1 MNDLTTDHVMLN
13 TVVTTLD
20 TAVVDVQHEDSGSL
34 TDEVAS
40 VALVDAADLPG
51 VSADLLFLTG
61 DAATAFPHL
70 MSAADT
76 AAPVAVAVRE
86 AALTHR
92 ASSAIL
98 SAGCTLIILDSRARW
113 DVLLPRVQRLLSSG
127 SALSS
132 SGHGAASTSLDEL
145 AVLLADDVGGL
156 VTIEDSA
163 NRILAYSPSLS
174 AADDIR
180 ARAILGRE
188 ATAPVMD
195 FFSTW
200 DVVDTITRTTE
211 AVRVPAD
218 PSLAMAGRLIVGI
231 HRSDGLLIGSIW
243 VQEGPSGFTEDAVEV
258 LRGGAVTAA
267 SILQRLTDGS
277 NQEDAVLH
285 RLFGEHGDAAA
296 AALAADMLRVS
307 VEDSA
312 MVVGI
317 ATQNAAADEGALLS
331 TVKRLRIHIGAL
343 WSDARTTLIRR
354 RIYLLLPRTRGGS
367 DITVWTQQLLER
379 FDDQEPVRALSLR
392 AAIASV
398 SGFGAGVPQA
408 RREVD
413 RVLDSPAQTVRVTS
427 FEQSRTTV
435 LLGEVVAH
443 LSPEV
448 LADPRL
454 DAIFDYDANHGT
466 ELVESLRVYLRSG
479 ENMREAARLLTLHPN
494 TLRYRISRVEALSGL
509 DLRDPDDR
517 LLTEVGLLVRG

>member
-1 MNDLTTDHVMLN
+1 MDDLTTVRVTLN
-13 TVVTTLD
+13 TVVTMLD
-20 TAVVDVQHEDSGSL
+20 TAVVDVQHGDSGSL
-34 TDEVAS
+34 ADEVAS

-61 DAATAFPHL
+61 DAASAFPHL
-70 MSAADT
+70 VSAAD
-76 AAPVAVAVRE
+76 AAVPVAVAVRE
-86 AALTHR
+86 AALTRR

-98 SAGCTLIILDSRARW
+98 SAGCALIILDCRARW
-113 DVLLPRVQRLLSSG
+113 DVLLPRVQRLFSPGAVLS
-127 SALSS
+127 A

-145 AVLLADDVGGL
+145 AVFLADDVGGL

-200 DVVDTITRTTE
+200 NVVDTISRTTE
-211 AVRVPAD
+211 VVRVPPD

-231 HRSDGLLIGSIW
+231 HRPDGLLIGSIW
-243 VQEGPSGFTEDAVEV
+243 VQEGPSGFTQDAVGM

-267 SILQRLTDGS
+267 SILQRLMDGP

-296 AALAADMLRVS
+296 AAVASDMLRVS

-312 MVVGI
+312 VVVGI
-317 ATQNAAADEGALLS
+317 APQNAVADEEVLLS

-343 WSDARTTLIRR
+343 WSDARATLIGR
-354 RIYLLLPRTRGGS
+354 RIYLLLPRTSGGS
-367 DITVWTQQLLER
+367 DITDWTQQLLER
-379 FDDQEPVRALSLR
+379 FDDQERVRALSLR
-392 AAIASV
+392 AAIATV

-413 RVLDSPAQTVRVTS
+413 RVLDSPTQTARVTS
-427 FEQSRTTV
+427 FEQSRTAV
-435 LLGEVVAH
+435 LLGEVVSR

-454 DAIFDYDANHGT
+454 DAIFDYDADHGT
-466 ELVESLRVYLRSG
+466 ELVESLRVYLRAG
-479 ENMREAARLLTLHPN
+479 ANARDAARLLTLHPN
-494 TLRYRISRVEALSGL
+494 TLRYRIARVEELSGL
-509 DLRDPDDR
+509 NLKDPDDR